1 MKNATKFCIITIVV
15 GMLLAFTIFTLFA
28 NGILTL
34 ANPSLFFIVLIA
46 FACIILAAM
55 LAGSLAAKNE
65 ARLRE
70 AYYCCGNLAVTG
82 GTCLTLAAFLT
93 FLSPVSTGIGFAIGM
108 AVCFFFLVLLLGGI
122 LCFLHSYF
130 SYRSPSCGSPAAP
143 GHTFGRPGYEELPLS
158 DEGSC
163 RRRPIL

>member
-46 FACIILAAM
+46 FACIILAAI
-55 LAGSLAAKNE
+55 LAGPLAAKNE

-93 FLSPVSTGIGFAIGM
+93 FLSPVSTGI
-108 AVCFFFLVLLLGGI
+108 VLSLI
-122 LCFLHSYF
+122 H
-130 SYRSPSCGSPAAP
+130 
-143 GHTFGRPGYEELPLS
+143 
-158 DEGSC
+158 
-163 RRRPIL
+163 I